1 MKIYF
6 KNTDGELKKI
16 KTIIVNG
23 KIYTPDEICKIQE
36 NGTVITMKDGKVYR
50 ITDYYSGR

>member
-1 MKIYF
+1 MKMYV

-16 KTIIVNG
+16 KTIIFGG
-23 KIYTPDEICKIQE
+23 KIYIPDDICKIQE
-36 NGTVITMKDGKVYR
+36 NGTVITMKDGTVYR